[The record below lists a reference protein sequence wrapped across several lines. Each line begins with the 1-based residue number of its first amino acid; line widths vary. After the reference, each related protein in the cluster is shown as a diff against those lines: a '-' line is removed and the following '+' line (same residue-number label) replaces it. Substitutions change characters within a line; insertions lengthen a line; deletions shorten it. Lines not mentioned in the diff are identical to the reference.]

1 MSITKVLV
9 PSGVLGLGFDLEALR
24 RGVKNKPDIIS
35 IDGGSTDSG
44 PASLGSGTSKYSRA
58 AIKSEWKTLMQARKE
73 AKVPLI
79 IGSCGTCGTD
89 SMVDW
94 MGEITIELAI
104 ELGHS
109 IKIAKLYCEQ
119 NVEFVK
125 SKFKSN
131 KIFPLDPAPKLDLNL
146 IDDLSHVVALA
157 GAEQIREAIKTGADI
172 ILAGRTTDTAIISAL
187 PLMNG
192 VDPGPAWHGAKIS
205 ECGALCSNNPT
216 SGVVMIEFDK
226 TGFNV
231 EAMSESAF
239 CSPESVSAH
248 MLYENADPYILF
260 EPGGYMNVTNAH
272 YHSINSRKVR
282 VEGAL
287 WVSTEKYTVKLEGA
301 RIAGYQTSLLVLL
314 RDNNYVQNA
323 MKWTEKLSVFLDKE
337 IKQRMNLDSNEYSL
351 DFRHIGLNA
360 VLGDLE
366 KNMGNPSE
374 VGILCTITSKVPDIC
389 TEIAKLINPFLLHF
403 PLTVDEDL
411 PTFAFPYSPVHSD
424 RGCIYEF
431 ALHHVLEL
439 NDPMDAFQ
447 IQTLEV

>member
-1 MSITKVLV
+1 MK
-9 PSGVLGLGFDLEALR
+9 
-24 RGVKNKPDIIS
+24 
-35 IDGGSTDSG
+35 
-44 PASLGSGTSKYSRA
+44 
-58 AIKSEWKTLMQARKE
+58 ARKE
-73 AKVPLI
+73 VNIPLI
-79 IGSCGTCGTD
+79 IGSCGTCGTN

-94 MGEITIELAI
+94 MEEITIELAK

-109 IKIAKLYCEQ
+109 VKIAKLYCEQ
-119 NVEFVK
+119 NTEFLK

-131 KIFPLDPAPKLDLNL
+131 KIFSLDPAPNLDCNL

-157 GAEQIREAIKTGADI
+157 GAEQIKEAIKTGADI

-192 VDPGPAWHGAKIS
+192 ADLGSAWHGAKIA
-205 ECGALCSNNPT
+205 ECGALCSSNPT

-231 EAMSESAF
+231 EAMSENAL

-248 MLYENADPYILF
+248 MLYENADPYILY
-260 EPGGYMNVTNAH
+260 EPGGHMNVTNAH
-272 YHSINSRKVR
+272 YYSIDSRKVR

-287 WVSTEKYTVKLEGA
+287 WVPSKKYTVKLEGA

-314 RDNNYVQNA
+314 RDNNYVKNA
-323 MKWTEKLSVFLDKE
+323 IKWTEKLSVFLDKE
-337 IKQRMNLDSNEYSL
+337 IKQRMNLNSNEYSL

-374 VGILCTITSKVPDIC
+374 VGILCSITSKVPDIC

-403 PLTVDEDL
+403 PLTVDEEL

-447 IQTLEV
+447 IQTVEV